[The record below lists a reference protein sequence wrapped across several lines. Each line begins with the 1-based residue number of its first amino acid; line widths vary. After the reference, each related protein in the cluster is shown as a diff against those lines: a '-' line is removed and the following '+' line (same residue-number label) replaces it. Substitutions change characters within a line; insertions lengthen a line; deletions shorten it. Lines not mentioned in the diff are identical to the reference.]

1 MPVAVH
7 PAGGVIRFLTDAADG
22 RIYVRR
28 AAPIQLNGSARP
40 DIYHNPPH
48 AWGKQ
53 KAETL
58 NNRTAESMR
67 IGGIDG

>member
-7 PAGGVIRFLTDAADG
+7 PAGGVIRFLTDAADD

-28 AAPIQLNGSARP
+28 AAPIQLNGLARP
-40 DIYHNPPH
+40 GI
-48 AWGKQ
+48 KQ
-53 KAETL
+53 ANTTRVEQQERKR
-58 NNRTAESMR
+58 NHVPRKSMG